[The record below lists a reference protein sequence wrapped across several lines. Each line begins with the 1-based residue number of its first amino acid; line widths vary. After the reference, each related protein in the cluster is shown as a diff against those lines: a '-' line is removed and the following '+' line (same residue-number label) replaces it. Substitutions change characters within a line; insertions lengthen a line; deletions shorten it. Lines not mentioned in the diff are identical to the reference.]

1 MLDSDI
7 YGPSLPTLV
16 NKKNEIA
23 KISKV
28 NLKIQEPIEFEG
40 LKLMSYGFIS
50 PNKRAVV
57 RGPMIS
63 AITNQLF
70 NVL

>member
-1 MLDSDI
+1 MLDSDV

-23 KISKV
+23 KTSKV
-28 NLKIQEPIEFEG
+28 SLNIREPIEFEG

-50 PNKRAVV
+50 PNKRAVL
-57 RGPMIS
+57 RGPIIS

-70 NVL
+70 QVL